1 MSRYRIEF
9 LKTAKKELAKL
20 PQPIQRRIAAKIHA
34 LLLDPYPPDSKKL
47 KNGNGRF
54 RIRVGDYRIIYR
66 LENAQLVI
74 LVIQIGHRR
83 DIYKQLK

>member
-1 MSRYRIEF
+1 VSRYRIEF

-20 PQPIQRRIAAKIHA
+20 PKQVQKRISAKIDA

-47 KNGNGRF
+47 KNGDGRF

-66 LENAQLVI
+66 LEDEKLVI
-74 LVIQIGHRR
+74 LVIKIDHRR
-83 DIYKQLK
+83 DVYK

>member
-20 PQPIQRRIAAKIHA
+20 PKQVQKRISAKIDA

-47 KNGNGRF
+47 KNGDGRF

-66 LENAQLVI
+66 LEDEKLVI
-74 LVIQIGHRR
+74 LVIKIDHRR
-83 DIYKQLK
+83 DVYK

>member
-1 MSRYRIEF
+1 VSRYRIEF

-20 PQPIQRRIAAKIHA
+20 PKQIQQRIATKIDA

-54 RIRVGDYRIIYR
+54 RIRVGDYRIVYR
-66 LENAQLVI
+66 MEDEQLVI
-74 LVIQIGHRR
+74 LIIKIGHRR
-83 DIYKQLK
+83 DVYK

>member
-1 MSRYRIEF
+1 VSRYRIEF

-20 PQPIQRRIAAKIHA
+20 PQQIQKRIAAKIDT
-34 LLLDPYPPDSKKL
+34 LLLDPYPSDSKKL

-66 LENAQLVI
+66 LEDDQLVI
-74 LVIQIGHRR
+74 LVIKIGHRR
-83 DIYKQLK
+83 DVYK

>member
-1 MSRYRIEF
+1 MSRYRIEL

-20 PQPIQRRIAAKIHA
+20 SQQIQRRIAAKIDS
-34 LLLDPYPPDSKKL
+34 LLIEPYPPNCKKL
-47 KNGNGRF
+47 INGNGRF

-66 LENAQLVI
+66 VEDEQLVI

-83 DIYKQLK
+83 DVYK